1 MCFARHSL
9 NHPFTGQNHE
19 KNIIIG
25 GFNRE
30 WTREGETS
38 QGKQL
43 ETLRVLTMQMEGAEN
58 ANTISKKCTLQT
70 SLLVSAFNIH
80 KKVVSA

>member
-1 MCFARHSL
+1 MCFARHSPK
-9 NHPFTGQNHE
+9 HPFTGRSHE

-38 QGKQL
+38 LGKQS
-43 ETLRVLTMQMEGAEN
+43 ETLRVLTMQMERVEN
-58 ANTISKKCTLQT
+58 AKDNVEATKDGKRR
-70 SLLVSAFNIH
+70 
-80 KKVVSA
+80 